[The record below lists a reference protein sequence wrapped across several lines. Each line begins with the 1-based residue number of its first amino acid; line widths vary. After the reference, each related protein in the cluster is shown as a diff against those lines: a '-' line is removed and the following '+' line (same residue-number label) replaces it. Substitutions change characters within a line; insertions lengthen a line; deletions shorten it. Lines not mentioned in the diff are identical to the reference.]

1 MIPMSPPPVSSPLSP
16 QAAEQAAACLRTIAH
31 PERLR
36 IIELL
41 LDERRR
47 SVTEIGEALSIAQ
60 PAVSTHLRIMRDRGL
75 IRPEREGRAVFYRVA
90 EPHLCDVMLCVRTRF
105 ACSVPVRNR
114 TRKST

>member
-1 MIPMSPPPVSSPLSP
+1 MSPTPLPTPLSP
-16 QAAEQAAACLRTIAH
+16 QAAEQAATCLRTIAH

-47 SVTEIGEALSIAQ
+47 SVTEIAETLAIAQ

-75 IRPEREGRAVFYRVA
+75 IRPEREGRTVFYRVA
-90 EPHLCDVMLCVRTRF
+90 EAHLCDVMLCVRTRF
-105 ACSVPVRNR
+105 TCVSPVRKR

>member
-1 MIPMSPPPVSSPLSP
+1 MSPPKSISLSSPLTP
-16 QAAEQAAACLRTIAH
+16 AGAEEAASCLRTIAH

-47 SVTEIGEALSIAQ
+47 SVTEIAEALSIAQ

-75 IRPEREGRAVFYRVA
+75 IRPEREGRSVFYRVS
-90 EPHLCDVMLCVRTRF
+90 EPHLCDVMTCVRTRF
-105 ACSVPVRNR
+105 ACGSGNNGRR
-114 TRKST
+114 RR

>member
-1 MIPMSPPPVSSPLSP
+1 MSPSRLPGPLSP
-16 QAAEQAAACLRTIAH
+16 KAAEQAASCLRTIAH

-41 LDERRR
+41 LDECRR
-47 SVTEIGEALSIAQ
+47 SVTQIAEALSIAQ

-90 EPHLCDVMLCVRTRF
+90 EPHLCDVMLCVRSRF
-105 ACSVPVRNR
+105 ACAAPA
-114 TRKST
+114 RKRARKPT